1 MTHILAI
8 ETSTTLCTVALVSE
22 RDGQLTTTQRALEGT
37 SGHAASVLPLI
48 EALLEEC
55 AVSRH
60 ALSAVAF
67 GQGPG
72 AFTGIRV
79 ACGVAQGL
87 GLALGLPVIPV
98 GALSAVAATASVRHP
113 GQLILAALDARMEE
127 IYFAAYVDT
136 PSQGLLVLQPP
147 VLLAAVDA
155 PLFVSQRSALWLQ
168 RATAEVV
175 DAPMVCLVGEGWSVL
190 GARAGLPE
198 QWIEDD
204 LTARPEAQ
212 AMAPLAL
219 RAFKQGQAVPP
230 EQAAPFYLRD
240 KVAFTTAERAAG
252 LGGNPR
258 AHVPTSVALLPM
270 TLADLPEA
278 VALESAV
285 QSFPWTA
292 KNFEDALAAGYS
304 AWVLRQGTELIG
316 FCIVMLAPDLAHI
329 LVIAVARERQGQG
342 LGRQLLEQAARSAR
356 QFGAEGLL
364 LEVRPS
370 NRQALEFYAK
380 RGFVQIGVRRDYYP
394 AGRSQREDALVLKN
408 VFEQS

>member
-1 MTHILAI
+1 
-8 ETSTTLCTVALVSE
+8 
-22 RDGQLTTTQRALEGT
+22 
-37 SGHAASVLPLI
+37 
-48 EALLEEC
+48 
-55 AVSRH
+55 
-60 ALSAVAF
+60 
-67 GQGPG
+67 
-72 AFTGIRV
+72 
-79 ACGVAQGL
+79 
-87 GLALGLPVIPV
+87 
-98 GALSAVAATASVRHP
+98 
-113 GQLILAALDARMEE
+113 
-127 IYFAAYVDT
+127 
-136 PSQGLLVLQPP
+136 
-147 VLLAAVDA
+147 
-155 PLFVSQRSALWLQ
+155 
-168 RATAEVV
+168 
-175 DAPMVCLVGEGWSVL
+175 
-190 GARAGLPE
+190 
-198 QWIEDD
+198 
-204 LTARPEAQ
+204 
-212 AMAPLAL
+212 
-219 RAFKQGQAVPP
+219 
-230 EQAAPFYLRD
+230 
-240 KVAFTTAERAAG
+240 
-252 LGGNPR
+252 
-258 AHVPTSVALLPM
+258 M